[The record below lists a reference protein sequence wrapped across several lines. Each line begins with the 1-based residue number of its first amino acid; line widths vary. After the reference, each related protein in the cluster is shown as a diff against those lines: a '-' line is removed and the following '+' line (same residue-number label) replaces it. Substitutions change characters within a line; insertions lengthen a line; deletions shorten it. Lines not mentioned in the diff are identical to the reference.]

1 MEGQGKKISQVG
13 DVFIY
18 LILVMII
25 CLVVCQLCN

>member
-1 MEGQGKKISQVG
+1 MERQGKKISQVG

-18 LILVMII
+18 LILVMTV